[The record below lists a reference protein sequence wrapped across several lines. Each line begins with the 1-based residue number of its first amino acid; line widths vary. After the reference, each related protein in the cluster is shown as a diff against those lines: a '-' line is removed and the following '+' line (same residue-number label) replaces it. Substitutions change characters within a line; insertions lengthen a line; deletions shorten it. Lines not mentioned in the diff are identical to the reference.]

1 MLATRYD
8 RREFATAGGLSD
20 HKGISY
26 LRHIPYFAMNFS
38 VNLNGKV
45 ALVTG
50 AGDGVGR
57 SIALALGAAGASVGV
72 NDLNPDRADN
82 VAQEII
88 DTGGQAAALSG
99 DVSNKFQAAAAIEQ
113 LRDRFNALHI
123 LVNAASVQRASTL
136 VKLDE
141 YDWRRI
147 IEINMTGTFFCTQL
161 AGRVLADEGGGVI
174 VNLASVYGHPLPLE
188 NNAAYV
194 ASKAGII
201 GFTREAAREF
211 AAHKVRINAV
221 CPGEIQEPNERPIT
235 ATNPQGRVGL
245 PEEVAA
251 VVLFLCSDGASF
263 ITGQAINVDGGLAM
277 V

>member
-1 MLATRYD
+1 
-8 RREFATAGGLSD
+8 
-20 HKGISY
+20 
-26 LRHIPYFAMNFS
+26 MNFS
-38 VNLNGKV
+38 VDLSGKV

-50 AGDGVGR
+50 AGTGIGR
-57 SIALALGAAGASVGV
+57 VIALALASAGAAVGV

-82 VAQEII
+82 VTQEIVAA
-88 DTGGQAAALSG
+88 GGQAMGWSG
-99 DVSNKFQAAAAIEQ
+99 DVSNKFQVAANIEA
-113 LRDRFNALHI
+113 LRDRFTHLNI
-123 LVNAASVQRASTL
+123 LVNAAGVQRPNTL
-136 VKLDE
+136 IKLDE

-161 AGRVLADEGGGVI
+161 AGRVMADEGGGII
-174 VNLASVYGHPLPLE
+174 VNLASVYGHPLPLAD
-188 NNAAYV
+188 NAAYV

-211 AAHKVRINAV
+211 AAHNVRINAV
-221 CPGEIQEPNERPIT
+221 CPGDIQEEYEPSIRP
-235 ATNPQGRVGL
+235 TNPQGRVGT

-251 VVLFLCSDGASF
+251 VMLFLCSDAASF

>member
-1 MLATRYD
+1 
-8 RREFATAGGLSD
+8 
-20 HKGISY
+20 
-26 LRHIPYFAMNFS
+26 MNFS
-38 VNLNGKV
+38 VDLSGKV

-50 AGDGVGR
+50 AGEGVGR
-57 SIALALGAAGASVGV
+57 AVALMLAQSGAAVGV
-72 NDLNPDRADN
+72 NDLNPDRADK

-88 DTGGQAAALSG
+88 DAGGQAMPYSA
-99 DVSNKFQAAAAIEQ
+99 DISNKFQASANIEA
-113 LRDRFNALHI
+113 LRDRFTNLHI
-123 LVNAASVQRASTL
+123 LVNAAGIQRPSTL
-136 VKLDE
+136 IKLDE

-161 AGRVLADEGGGVI
+161 CGRVMADEGGGVI

-188 NNAAYV
+188 NNVAYV
-194 ASKAGII
+194 TSKAGIV

-221 CPGEIQEPNERPIT
+221 CPGEISDTYNASSPH
-235 ATNPQGRVGL
+235 NPQQRIGT
-245 PEEVAA
+245 PEEIAA

-277 V
+277 A

>member
-1 MLATRYD
+1 
-8 RREFATAGGLSD
+8 
-20 HKGISY
+20 
-26 LRHIPYFAMNFS
+26 MNFS
-38 VNLNGKV
+38 VDLMGKV

-50 AGDGVGR
+50 AGYGVGR
-57 SIALALGAAGASVGV
+57 AIALALGAAGAAVGV

-82 VAQEII
+82 VSQEII
-88 DTGGQAAALSG
+88 DAGGQAMPWAA
-99 DVSNKFQAAAAIEQ
+99 DISNKFQAAALIEN
-113 LRDRFNALHI
+113 LRDRFTHLHI
-123 LVNAASVQRASTL
+123 LVNAAGVQRPSPL
-136 VKLDE
+136 LKLDE

-147 IEINMTGTFFCTQL
+147 LEINLTGTFFCTQL
-161 AGRVLADEGGGVI
+161 AGRVMADEGGGVI
-174 VNLASVYGHPLPLE
+174 VTLASAYGHPLPLA

-201 GFTREAAREF
+201 GFTREAAREL
-211 AAHKVRINAV
+211 APSGVRVNAV
-221 CPGEIQEPNERPIT
+221 CPAEVQEPNEPPVT
-235 ATNPQGRVGL
+235 PTNPQGRAGT

>member
-1 MLATRYD
+1 
-8 RREFATAGGLSD
+8 
-20 HKGISY
+20 
-26 LRHIPYFAMNFS
+26 MNFS
-38 VNLNGKV
+38 VNLNGNV

-57 SIALALGAAGASVGV
+57 SIALALGAAGALVGV

-82 VAQEII
+82 VVQEII
-88 DTGGQAAALSG
+88 EAGGQAAALSG

-113 LRDRFNALHI
+113 LRDRFSALHI
-123 LVNAASVQRASTL
+123 LVNAAGVQRASTL

-147 IEINMTGTFFCTQL
+147 IEVNMTGTFFCTQL
-161 AGRVLADEGGGVI
+161 AGRVMADEGGGVI

-194 ASKAGII
+194 ASKSGII

-235 ATNPQGRVGL
+235 PTNPQGRVGL
-245 PEEVAA
+245 PEEVAS